1 MTTTAADQQSSTV
14 ENYLK
19 QLYLLQ
25 QKQGDDRVPT
35 GHLAKSLKVTP
46 GTATIMVKSLSDA
59 GLVDYESRAGVK
71 LSNEGRRVALDVL
84 RRHRL
89 IELFLVN
96 VLNLDWSEV
105 HDEAEVLEHAVSE
118 KVLDRID
125 EMLGF
130 PVFDPHGDPIP
141 NAAGQI
147 RSRDVRSLDACE
159 PGDQVEVARIENQNA
174 DFLRFIDDKQLA
186 PGAQLAIVDRDP
198 LADAITIQKQGG
210 ENMVIG
216 MTAAKRILVTHRSRG

>member
-1 MTTTAADQQSSTV
+1 MPISTADQQSSTV

-25 QKQGDDRVPT
+25 QKQGDELVPT
-35 GHLAKSLKVTP
+35 GHLARSLNVTP
-46 GTATIMVKSLSDA
+46 GTATIMVKSLADG
-59 GLVDYESRAGVK
+59 GLVDYESRAGVR
-71 LSNEGRRVALDVL
+71 LSVDGRRVALSVL

-89 IELFLVN
+89 VELFLVN
-96 VLNLDWSEV
+96 VLGLDWSEV

-141 NAAGQI
+141 DAAGQI
-147 RSRDVRSLDACE
+147 KRRDVQSLDECQ
-159 PGDQVEVARIENQNA
+159 PGDQVQVARIENQDA
-174 DFLRFIDDKQLA
+174 DFLRFIDEKQLA
-186 PGAQLAIVDRDP
+186 PGAKLTISERDT
-198 LADAITIQKQGG
+198 LADSITLQRPEGDTI
-210 ENMVIG
+210 VIG
-216 MTAAKRILVTHRSRG
+216 MTAARKISVTSDR